1 MPATNPLLAP
11 STRPEPIAESPE
23 SHGCSAAGKAIR
35 LLLQLPNVV
44 RQYRLRLKT
53 RKALRGLDARLLD
66 DVGLTPAQAQAEIRK
81 PFWHG

>member
-1 MPATNPLLAP
+1 MSATNPLLAP
-11 STRPEPIAESPE
+11 PTRPGPIAESPKT
-23 SHGCSAAGKAIR
+23 HGGSAAGKAIQ
-35 LLLQLPNVV
+35 LLLQLPDVI

-53 RKALRGLDARLLD
+53 RRALRGLDARLLD